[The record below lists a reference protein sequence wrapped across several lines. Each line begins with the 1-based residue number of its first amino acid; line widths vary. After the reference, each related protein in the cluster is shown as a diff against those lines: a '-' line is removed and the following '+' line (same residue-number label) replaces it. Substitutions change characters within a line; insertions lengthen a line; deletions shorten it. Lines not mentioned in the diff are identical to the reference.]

1 MLNKLVIG
9 ACLALALAA
18 CASSSATR
26 GVKPLAFTPSLA
38 PVGCAPDS
46 ATRIPLR
53 PDECLGSTGHVY
65 THSDLE
71 RTGARTTSEALGLL
85 DPSLIVHGH

>member
-9 ACLALALAA
+9 VCLALALAA

-26 GVKPLAFTPSLA
+26 AVKPLAFTPSLA

-53 PDECLGSTGHVY
+53 PHECLGTGHVY
-65 THSDLE
+65 SHSELE
-71 RTGARTTSEALGLL
+71 RTGALTTSEALGLL